1 MSFKKIIPIIAAVFV
16 AFMAISL
23 MGAREA
29 EKTDVVILNF
39 DLPPGHTLVAE
50 DLSVAEM
57 PVANLPSDVLTDP
70 ALVVGSVL
78 RVSRSAGDFLAES
91 HLGGDALEL
100 AQDERAVTIQVND
113 SAGLAGQLKPGD
125 FVGVTAVLAQSDFTY
140 AKVAAEGL
148 KVLSVSPDFQAI
160 DPAACDQQ
168 YTSQGDGNFGAANAS
183 LERSP
188 SGSITLAVP
197 VDAVVVSYDFLAY
210 NTEDESVL
218 INVIELLQALDQDN
232 RISLSLYLMPENAL
246 GFRTAGIFV
255 QDLIV
260 TPGPTPTPTETPY
273 GWTGEPE
280 AVVSTPVPE
289 AGGETTGEAEATPTP

>member
-1 MSFKKIIPIIAAVFV
+1 MTIKKIIPIIAAVFV

-39 DLPPGHTLVAE
+39 DLPPGHTLVEA
-50 DLSVAEM
+50 DLTVAEM
-57 PVANLPSDVLTDP
+57 PVANLPADVIADP
-70 ALVVGSVL
+70 PLVVGSVL

-125 FVGVTAVLAQSDFTY
+125 FVGVTAVLAQNDFTY

-160 DPAACDQQ
+160 DPAAYDQQ
-168 YTSQGDGNFGAANAS
+168 YTSQGDGIGAAGVAGYQGRPAGVQWRWRHPDEYEHS
-183 LERSP
+183 YTP
-188 SGSITLAVP
+188 AAAVW
-197 VDAVVVSYDFLAY
+197 VCKVS
-210 NTEDESVL
+210 
-218 INVIELLQALDQDN
+218 
-232 RISLSLYLMPENAL
+232 R
-246 GFRTAGIFV
+246 R
-255 QDLIV
+255 
-260 TPGPTPTPTETPY
+260 
-273 GWTGEPE
+273 
-280 AVVSTPVPE
+280 
-289 AGGETTGEAEATPTP
+289 

>member
-1 MSFKKIIPIIAAVFV
+1 MNFKKIIPIIIAGIVGFTAL
-16 AFMAISL
+16 SL

-29 EKTDVVILNF
+29 EKTSVIVLNY
-39 DLPPGHTLVAE
+39 DLPPGHTLVDT
-50 DLSVAEM
+50 DLTVAEM
-57 PVANLPSDVLTDP
+57 PVANLPADVIVDSML
-70 ALVVGSVL
+70 AIGSVL

-100 AQDERAVTIQVND
+100 AADERAVTIQVND

-125 FVGVTAVLAQSDFTY
+125 FVGVTAVLAQSEFTY

-160 DPAACDQQ
+160 DPAAYDQQ
-168 YTSQGDGNFGAANAS
+168 YTSQGNDAAYGQANSAP
-183 LERSP
+183 ERSP

-197 VDAVVVSYDFLAY
+197 IDAVVVSYDFLAY
-210 NTEDESVL
+210 NTEDETVL

-232 RISLSLYLMPENAL
+232 RIQLSLYLMPENAV

-273 GWTGEPE
+273 GWTGEAE
-280 AVVSTPVPE
+280 TVVSTPVPE
-289 AGGETTGEAEATPTP
+289 AGEAEATPTP